1 MSGMLKKIPFYVLLL
16 PVFFVIHGCLEYY
29 GYISFSDALLLT
41 VTYCAGAGL
50 LFGLFFLFCRHAGK
64 AGVYTGAVLF
74 FYFFFGAIKDFFK
87 IHIPFLHRWAVF
99 LPLWMAGTTVL
110 FLYLRR
116 KPQVVPRWSLFFNG
130 LFIIYLFIDITGLLI
145 APLRPSTRRE
155 TGAAMR
161 QLSLTP
167 AADSLG
173 RPDIY
178 FLLFDAYASSK
189 ALREQFHY
197 DNSELDGFLDSR
209 GFHIQRR
216 SISNYKYTI
225 LSMPSI
231 LNMDYMDDLKNVR
244 GGPPEEYRYL
254 SGRIRDNV
262 LTAWL
267 KEQGYDIIN
276 CSIFD
281 LEGNPTPVSETLLPL
296 RTRLITDQ
304 TFYSR
309 FIKDIAWNFLQYFH
323 DPLSKKEI
331 YGPLH
336 DNEKLEELLKAATL
350 PQGRRPRFIYAHFNL
365 PHPPY
370 YFDGKGRKLSVA
382 APYSPADED
391 RTEDYLAYVSYANSV
406 LKDMIL
412 TIQQRTNGK
421 AVIIFM
427 GDHGLRYHDQLGYN
441 PVFFLENQ
449 NAVYFPSRDYHLLYD
464 SISGVNQFRVVLNS
478 LFRQNIPLLK
488 DSIVNVKD
496 KK

>member
-1 MSGMLKKIPFYVLLL
+1 MLKKIPFYVLLL
-16 PVFFVIHGCLEYY
+16 PVFFVIHGSLEYY
-29 GYISFSDALLLT
+29 GYLSFSDVLLLM
-41 VTYCAGAGL
+41 VTYCAGAGV

-74 FYFFFGAIKDFFK
+74 FYFFFGAIKDFLK
-87 IHIPFLHRWAVF
+87 IHIHFLHRWSVF
-99 LPLWMAGTTVL
+99 LPLWIAVAIAL

-116 KPQVVPRWSLFFNG
+116 KPQVVPRWSLFLNG
-130 LFIIYLFIDITGLLI
+130 LFIIYLVIDISGLLI
-145 APLRPSTRRE
+145 AALWPSTRRE
-155 TGAAMR
+155 TGAATR
-161 QLSLTP
+161 HLSLTP
-167 AADSLG
+167 AADSMD

-178 FLLFDAYASSK
+178 FLLFDAYTSSK

-197 DNSELDGFLDSR
+197 DNSDLDSFLAVR
-209 GFHIQRR
+209 GFHIQRSSR
-216 SISNYKYTI
+216 SNYKYTI

-231 LNMDYMDDLKNVR
+231 LNMDYLDDLKNVR
-244 GGPPEEYRYL
+244 GGPAEEYLYL
-254 SGRIRDNV
+254 SGRIRENV

-281 LEGNPTPVSETLLPL
+281 LEGNPTPVSETMLPL
-296 RTRLITDQ
+296 KTRLITDQ

-309 FIKDIAWNFLQYFH
+309 FVHDIAWNFLQYFH
-323 DPLSKKEI
+323 DPLSKKEL
-331 YGPLH
+331 YGPLYN
-336 DNEKLEELLKAATL
+336 NEKLEGLLNEATL
-350 PQGRRPRFIYAHFNL
+350 SQGKRPRFIYSHFNL

-370 YFDGKGRKLSVA
+370 YFDGKGRKLKVT

-406 LKDMIL
+406 LKNMVL

-427 GDHGLRYHDQLGYN
+427 GDHGLRSHDRLGYN
-441 PVFFLENQ
+441 PLFFLENQ

-464 SISGVNQFRVVLNS
+464 SISGVNQFRVVLNT

>member
-1 MSGMLKKIPFYVLLL
+1 MAAAI
-16 PVFFVIHGCLEYY
+16 VF
-29 GYISFSDALLLT
+29 
-41 VTYCAGAGL
+41 
-50 LFGLFFLFCRHAGK
+50 
-64 AGVYTGAVLF
+64 
-74 FYFFFGAIKDFFK
+74 
-87 IHIPFLHRWAVF
+87 
-99 LPLWMAGTTVL
+99 

-130 LFIIYLFIDITGLLI
+130 LFIIYLVVDISGLLI
-145 APLRPSTRRE
+145 AALWPSTKRE
-155 TGAAMR
+155 TGTATR
-161 QLSLTP
+161 HLSLTP
-167 AADSLG
+167 VADSIS

-197 DNSELDGFLDSR
+197 DNSDLDSFLTAQ
-209 GFHIQRR
+209 GFHIQPR
-216 SISNYKYTI
+216 SRSNYKYTI

-231 LNMDYMDDLKNVR
+231 LNMDYLNDLKNVR
-244 GGPPEEYRYL
+244 GGPAEEYLYL
-254 SGRIRDNV
+254 SSQIRDNI

-296 RTRLITDQ
+296 KTRLITDQ

-309 FIKDIAWNFLQYFH
+309 FSRDIAWNFLQYFV

-331 YGPLH
+331 YGPLYN
-336 DNEKLEELLKAATL
+336 NEKLEGLLKQATL
-350 PQGRRPRFIYAHFNL
+350 LPRTRPRFVYGHFNL

-370 YFDGKGRKLSVA
+370 YFDGKGRQLKVT
-382 APYSPADED
+382 APYDPADED
-391 RTEDYLAYVSYANSV
+391 RAEDYLAYVSYANTV
-406 LKDMIL
+406 LKNMIR
-412 TIQQRTNGK
+412 TIQQQTNGK
-421 AVIIFM
+421 AVIVFM
-427 GDHGLRYHDQLGYN
+427 GDHGLRYHDRLGYN

-464 SISGVNQFRVVLNS
+464 SISGVNQFRVVLNT